1 ENTFESPC
9 TFKLCYTIRK
19 DLRRRLQLAMRVK
32 DFLAGILTG
41 VAAGVVVNEAFNRYN
56 EEVPAD
62 NVLKKVKD
70 AFKEEGPIDGSWIV
84 MKPEPFTNHVIS
96 MDVYRGGV
104 SRMKDGKL
112 EQFEFAADAKTGTV
126 VELVRQ

>member
-1 ENTFESPC
+1 M
-9 TFKLCYTIRK
+9 
-19 DLRRRLQLAMRVK
+19 RLK
-32 DFLAGILTG
+32 EFLAGILTG
-41 VAAGVVVNEAFNRYN
+41 VAAGIVVNEAFNRFN

-84 MKPEPFTNHVIS
+84 MKPEPYTNHVIS

-112 EQFEFAADAKTGTV
+112 EQYEFAADSKTGTV
-126 VELVRQ
+126 VELIRQ

>member
-1 ENTFESPC
+1 
-9 TFKLCYTIRK
+9 
-19 DLRRRLQLAMRVK
+19 MRVK
-32 DFLAGILTG
+32 EFLAGVLTG
-41 VAAGVVVNEAFNRYN
+41 VAAGVVVNEAFNKIN

-84 MKPEPFTNHVIS
+84 MKPEPYTNHVIS

-112 EQFEFAADAKTGTV
+112 EQYEFAADAKTGTV